1 MSVNGAVWR
10 RVRCRLRVFPE
21 GLAACAAEA
30 AAYGRCVQTST
41 APGGRLRKDCCARE
55 FEALRSCFAA
65 AHRRADGALPWKA
78 GQRPSPQ
85 GSDQLRPLPHIH
97 G

>member
-1 MSVNGAVWR
+1 MKLLQDHREEQGP
-10 RVRCRLRVFPE
+10 RVFPE

-65 AHRRADGALPWKA
+65 AAKTTLKG
-78 GQRPSPQ
+78 GF
-85 GSDQLRPLPHIH
+85 
-97 G
+97 